1 MAHKQR
7 VAYLVAYLDY
17 LRLVAIL
24 GVITIHVATSLK
36 LLPAGLRELKL
47 ADPQLL
53 GRLEPL
59 LRAVFYHDFR
69 GYFSESGF

>member
-7 VAYLVAYLDY
+7 VAYLDY

-24 GVITIHVATSLK
+24 GVITIHVA

-53 GRLEPL
+53 GQLEPL
-59 LRAVFYHDFR
+59 LRAGFYRDFR
-69 GYFSESGF
+69 GCFSESGF